1 MRQALVLGG
10 GGVVG
15 VAWETG
21 LIGGLLDNGIDLRAA
36 EAIVGTS
43 AGSMVGTRLA
53 AGQDVRVERPA
64 EPLPSLDGGP
74 DLPTLEQVFR
84 RWTTTTQVGAAFLM
98 EIGALA
104 LSARTVDESSW
115 IAATGGNLGVE
126 TWPHG
131 QLRIISVDVEDGSL
145 GVHDRASGAALDRA
159 VASSCAI
166 PGMFPPITI
175 NGRRYMD
182 GGIRSGTSADVLLQD
197 APELVIVI
205 APICKASTRIGALAE
220 TCLDN
225 EIAALEAGGAR
236 VVKILPLADEIA
248 AFGPNLMDP
257 ARAELAAA
265 AGRARAESLAFEL
278 RPLWRSALHLS

>member
-21 LIGGLLDNGIDLRAA
+21 LIGGLLDNGVDLRAA

-53 AGQDVRVERPA
+53 AGQDIRVARPT

-74 DLPTLEQVFR
+74 DVATLEKVFR
-84 RWTTTTQVGAAFLM
+84 RWTTATQVDAEFLI

-104 LSARTVDESSW
+104 LAARTIDESSW
-115 IAATGGNLGVE
+115 IAATGGRLGVE

-131 QLRIISVDVEDGSL
+131 QLRIISVDVEHGALS
-145 GVHDRASGAALDRA
+145 VHDRASGAALDRA
-159 VASSCAI
+159 IASSCAI

-182 GGIRSGTSADVLLQD
+182 GGIRSGTSADVLLPD
-197 APELVIVI
+197 APELVLVI
-205 APICKASTRIGALAE
+205 APLCKASTRIGALAE

-225 EIAALEAGGAR
+225 EIAALEAGGTR
-236 VVKILPLADEIA
+236 VVKVVPLADEIA

-257 ARAELAAA
+257 ARAEPAATA
-265 AGRARAESLAFEL
+265 ARARAESLAREL
-278 RPLWRSALHLS
+278 RPLWRSAARLS

>member
-21 LIGGLLDNGIDLRAA
+21 LIGGLLDHGVDLRAA

-53 AGQDVRVERPA
+53 AGQDIRVERSSVA
-64 EPLPSLDGGP
+64 LPSVDGGP
-74 DLPTLEQVFR
+74 DLPILEKVFR
-84 RWTTTTQVGAAFLM
+84 RWITATQADVEFLT

-104 LSARTVDESSW
+104 LAARTVDESSW
-115 IAATGGNLGVE
+115 IAATGGNLGVA
-126 TWPHG
+126 TWPHD
-131 QLRIISVDVEDGSL
+131 QLRIISVDVENGRL
-145 GVHDRASGAALDRA
+145 GVHDRASGAPLDRA
-159 VASSCAI
+159 IASSCAI

-182 GGIRSGTSADVLLQD
+182 GGIRSGTSADVLLPD
-197 APELVIVI
+197 APDLVIVI

-220 TCLDN
+220 ACLDN
-225 EIAALEAGGAR
+225 EIAALEAGGTR

-248 AFGPNLMDP
+248 AFGRNLMDP
-257 ARAELAAA
+257 ARAEPAAA
-265 AGRARAESLAFEL
+265 AARARAESLVRTL
-278 RPLWRSALHLS
+278 RPLWRS